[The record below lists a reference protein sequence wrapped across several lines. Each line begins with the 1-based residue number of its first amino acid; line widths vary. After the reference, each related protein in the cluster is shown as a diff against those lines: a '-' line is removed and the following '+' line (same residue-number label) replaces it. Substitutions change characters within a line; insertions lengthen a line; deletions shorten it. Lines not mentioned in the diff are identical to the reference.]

1 MEGRIKEVLL
11 WPISSLGDIKE
22 AVSNDKNWLALL
34 PVVGAGVAVY
44 ATGVHTQPTMA
55 LAKTYGIGAVGYMA
69 GLVTYGAIVQN
80 KRKHMKYAPGPM
92 KSKLPP
98 NWQYG
103 PSPIITKKPPTYA
116 PFPGLQPVHQKGHG
130 PVKTPHYAPMP
141 HPTPAHNPDP
151 ITTRPIGYGPGPVI
165 SRQPPQYGPGPVI
178 EPAPHR
184 DLTFWGDMKRAA
196 IGARQIYNIQHG
208 HSGLS
213 NTPPNWPP
221 GK

>member
-22 AVSNDKNWLALL
+22 AVSYDKNWLALL

-44 ATGVHTQPTMA
+44 ATGVHTQPMA
-55 LAKTYGIGAVGYMA
+55 LAKTYGMGAVGYMA

-80 KRKHMKYAPGPM
+80 ERKHMKYAPGPM

-116 PFPGLQPVHQKGHG
+116 PFPGLQPVHQQGHG

-141 HPTPAHNPDP
+141 HPTPAHAPGP
-151 ITTRPIGYGPGPVI
+151 VMTRPIGYGPGPVI
-165 SRQPPQYGPGPVI
+165 SKQPPQYGPGPVI
-178 EPAPHR
+178 EPR
-184 DLTFWGDMKRAA
+184 RTDGNFWGAMKNAALRA
-196 IGARQIYNIQHG
+196 RTEYDIQH
-208 HSGLS
+208 HHLHLQQA
-213 NTPPNWPP
+213 PPNWPP

>member
-22 AVSNDKNWLALL
+22 AISYDKNWLALL

-55 LAKTYGIGAVGYMA
+55 LAKTYGMGAVGYMA

-80 KRKHMKYAPGPM
+80 ERKHMKYAPGPM

-98 NWQYG
+98 NWQHG
-103 PSPIITKKPPTYA
+103 PDPIFTHKPPTYA
-116 PFPGLQPVHQKGHG
+116 PFPGLQPVHQQGHG
-130 PVKTPHYAPMP
+130 PVK
-141 HPTPAHNPDP
+141 
-151 ITTRPIGYGPGPVI
+151 V
-165 SRQPPQYGPGPVI
+165 
-178 EPAPHR
+178 PHR
-184 DLTFWGDMKRAA
+184 DLSFWGDMERAA
-196 IGARQIYNIQHG
+196 TAARHIYNVKHG
-208 HSGLS
+208 GLS